1 MPIEPQKLAALVEE
15 QNMNPMAPIPGDDM
29 LDEEPIEGETG
40 GEEVDG
46 ESLLAQMG
54 EFGDELRDNA
64 DIIIES
70 ASEIGEDLGVEGDYS
85 PSVVS
90 GVEDAVD
97 RMPEHMIGGMAEH
110 LAGMS
115 KEDLTKIAE
124 VLVASVET
132 EGSEEGDVLMSE
144 PPIVAG
150 FLDLAGKRC
159 AEIVAEEGEEEGT
172 EEEETEV
179 EEEDEGEAEETETE
193 TPVA

>member
-15 QNMNPMAPIPGDDM
+15 QNMNPMAPIPGDDT

-40 GEEVDG
+40 EGADG
-46 ESLLAQMG
+46 EALLAQMG

-64 DIIIES
+64 DIIVEL

-124 VLVASVET
+124 ILAASVET
-132 EGSEEGDVLMSE
+132 EGSEEGEVLMSE

-159 AEIVAEEGEEEGT
+159 AEIVAEEGEEEEEEIEVEEEDA
-172 EEEETEV
+172 EEEETES
-179 EEEDEGEAEETETE
+179 ETT
-193 TPVA
+193 VA